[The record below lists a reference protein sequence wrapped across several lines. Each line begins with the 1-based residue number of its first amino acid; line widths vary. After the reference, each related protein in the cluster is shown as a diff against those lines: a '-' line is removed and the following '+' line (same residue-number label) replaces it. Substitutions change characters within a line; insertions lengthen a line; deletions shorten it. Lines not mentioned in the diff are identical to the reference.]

1 MAVVSG
7 LETACRKGGGVA
19 ATIHAENRC
28 KRRYGP
34 DDQHPPNR
42 RKPRPFRLVLLL
54 GLTVL
59 LFLLILNRYGAV
71 AEAVLRARG

>member
-1 MAVVSG
+1 MDPM
-7 LETACRKGGGVA
+7 
-19 ATIHAENRC
+19 INI
-28 KRRYGP
+28 
-34 DDQHPPNR
+34 PPNR